1 MAIRLKGLEYFPLD
15 VDFFENE
22 KIAIIISD
30 FGFEA
35 SAVVLKL
42 LGRIYKNG
50 FYLKWDEK
58 ACKIFTNSFR
68 SRYSSA
74 EIQRIVD
81 ALLEECFFDSR
92 MYEEFGIL
100 TSLTIQQCFFV
111 AARRRQ
117 NKHIEH
123 GEFLLVD
130 LGEKD
135 SCRQNAATSRANVV
149 KKPENVCKNGKND
162 DIPEQSKV
170 EESKANNESECA
182 RATAR
187 ASFAEWKKEL
197 LADEDWRASAVRQS
211 GQGVA
216 FNATLPRRL
225 DDFCDWLVSTSEE
238 ATVRTRADFT
248 RRFHYWWQYHGR
260 KQEAEPPRQD
270 NKPKSKLEEINRA
283 GDEALTLARQMLL
296 AG

>member
-81 ALLEECFFDSR
+81 ALTAGKLVVAIMAEGHFTRSGHFIVLRGVQD
-92 MYEEFGIL
+92 GKIL
-100 TSLTIQQCFFV
+100 V
-111 AARRRQ
+111 ADPASYDRSGM
-117 NKHIEH
+117 EW
-123 GEFLLVD
+123 D
-130 LGEKD
+130 L
-135 SCRQNAATSRANVV
+135 N
-149 KKPENVCKNGKND
+149 
-162 DIPEQSKV
+162 IIL
-170 EESKANNESECA
+170 NE
-182 RATAR
+182 
-187 ASFAEWKKEL
+187 AS
-197 LADEDWRASAVRQS
+197 
-211 GQGVA
+211 
-216 FNATLPRRL
+216 
-225 DDFCDWLVSTSEE
+225 
-238 ATVRTRADFT
+238 TRA
-248 RRFHYWWQYHGR
+248 
-260 KQEAEPPRQD
+260 A
-270 NKPKSKLEEINRA
+270 A
-283 GDEALTLARQMLL
+283 G
-296 AG
+296 GPFWIIG

>member
-135 SCRQNAATSRANVV
+135 NCRQNAAASRANVV
-149 KKPENVCKNGKND
+149 KKTENVCKNGKNV
-162 DIPEQSKV
+162 DIFEQSKV
-170 EESKANNESECA
+170 E
-182 RATAR
+182 
-187 ASFAEWKKEL
+187 
-197 LADEDWRASAVRQS
+197 
-211 GQGVA
+211 
-216 FNATLPRRL
+216 
-225 DDFCDWLVSTSEE
+225 
-238 ATVRTRADFT
+238 
-248 RRFHYWWQYHGR
+248 
-260 KQEAEPPRQD
+260 
-270 NKPKSKLEEINRA
+270 
-283 GDEALTLARQMLL
+283 
-296 AG
+296 